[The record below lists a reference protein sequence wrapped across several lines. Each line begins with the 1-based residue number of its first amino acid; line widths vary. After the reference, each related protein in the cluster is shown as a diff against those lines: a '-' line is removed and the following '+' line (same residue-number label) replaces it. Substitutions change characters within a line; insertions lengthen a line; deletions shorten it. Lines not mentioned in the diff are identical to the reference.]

1 MIDDRICLYYMLDR
15 VENITSDEELME
27 LRDELL
33 RNLGVNAREK
43 HSNPDSLL
51 ADLPPIL
58 PQKKRGRPK
67 K

>member
-33 RNLGVNAREK
+33 RNLGVNARKK

-58 PQKKRGRPK
+58 PQKKRGRLK